1 MRKKE
6 KDLNDKL
13 KLDRIDWVE
22 VIEALDPK
30 VGFRESDIKRALK
43 KTGRSFNNNG
53 PFHTTVRN
61 FVKFLGKD
69 VKIEMVGGEKV
80 YTILNIPAKKVK
92 AKTTDDIKP
101 VVFPGPREEIEVKKE
116 ITDEEKI
123 KDIFKKT
130 YNGLSWTIKLLAVFI
145 KYESKTVSGESMRKE
160 FEALGMKYK
169 YYLTYGRPMTKKILK
184 RLGLPEIT
192 IKRYGSKGGS
202 DWIFDCNEILD
213 TFIRLQEIYK
223 NLSGTEHE
231 NLDDYISTKKAVA
244 QPKKEE
250 KKDLWEKVKE
260 IQKPKEISII
270 NRKETDNTRWTK
282 WLLLEAL
289 RDRRGATTSVES
301 LVRWIKTDRYAEIDK
316 NEAVRL
322 FREMKSD
329 SGDII
334 EFSPGDRV
342 SYSDK
347 SIKVLFERYDPKKIV
362 ETVYIKVRMTPEEM
376 RNTFPDLVFSID
388 EALDAGKY
396 IYKIVL
402 DRSYKMEIYLKKL
415 LRIVQISGTIYNPE
429 SYIISR
435 VSKIIENED
444 SKNRMTNNNILILES
459 I

>member
-13 KLDRIDWVE
+13 KLDKIDWVE

-30 VGFRESDIKRALK
+30 VGFRDRDIKRALK

-80 YTILNIPAKKVK
+80 YTILNIPAKKVRT
-92 AKTTDDIKP
+92 KTTDDIKS

-123 KDIFKKT
+123 KDIFKTT

-145 KYESKTVSGESMRKE
+145 KYESKTVSGELMKKE

-231 NLDDYISTKKAVA
+231 SLDDYISTKKTVTP
-244 QPKKEE
+244 PKDNWVE
-250 KKDLWEKVKE
+250 KIKE
-260 IQKPKEISII
+260 IQKPKTITIE
-270 NRKETDNTRWTK
+270 RKETVNSRWTK

-289 RDRRGATTSVES
+289 RDRRGTTTSIES
-301 LVRWIKTDRYAEIDK
+301 LVLWVKTNRYTEIEKDK
-316 NEAVRL
+316 AVKL

-329 SGDII
+329 SGDNII

-342 SYSDK
+342 SYSNEFV
-347 SIKVLFERYDPKKIV
+347 KVLFNHYDPKKIV

-396 IYKIVL
+396 IYKITL
-402 DRSYKMEIYLKKL
+402 DRSYRTELYLKKL
-415 LRIVQISGTIYNPE
+415 LRIVRISGTIYNPE
-429 SYIISR
+429 SYMISR

-444 SKNRMTNNNILILES
+444 SKERMADNNLLILENN
-459 I
+459 

>member
-80 YTILNIPAKKVK
+80 YTILNIPAKKVRRT
-92 AKTTDDIKP
+92 KTTDDIKS
-101 VVFPGPREEIEVKKE
+101 VVFPGPREELVVKKE

-123 KDIFKKT
+123 KDIFKTT

-169 YYLTYGRPMTKKILK
+169 YYLTYGRPMTKKILE

-231 NLDDYISTKKAVA
+231 SLDDYISTKKAVTP
-244 QPKKEE
+244 PKKDNWVE
-250 KKDLWEKVKE
+250 KIKE
-260 IQKPKEISII
+260 IQKPKVITIE
-270 NRKETDNTRWTK
+270 RKETENSRWTK

-289 RDRRGATTSVES
+289 RDRRGTTTSIES
-301 LVRWIKTDRYAEIDK
+301 LVHWVKTNRYTEIEKDK
-316 NEAVRL
+316 AVKL

-329 SGDII
+329 SGDDII

-342 SYSDK
+342 SYSNE
-347 SIKVLFERYDPKKIV
+347 SVKVLFNHYDPKKIV

-376 RNTFPDLVFSID
+376 RNTFPDLIFNID

-396 IYKIVL
+396 IYKITL
-402 DRSYKMEIYLKKL
+402 DRSYRTELYLKKL
-415 LRIVQISGTIYNPE
+415 LRIVRISGTIYNPE
-429 SYIISR
+429 SYMISR

-444 SKNRMTNNNILILES
+444 SNRRMADNNLLILENN
-459 I
+459 